1 MVPSPALTEDP
12 PRPPLGASSP
22 APEARPATRISLLFP
37 AARASRSPAWLVA
50 VGYVVGLA
58 VLAAGALLRQPGAA
72 ATTTVWAEDGRIFY
86 AQASRLSFWQT
97 LAGTHNG
104 YAQLFPRLAVQV
116 ARLFPPADAATTF
129 ALTGA
134 LSLAGVG
141 CFVFHVAKGHIASP
155 PLRAVLAVGMVL
167 LPVANTELL
176 DNLVNVPWWL
186 FFGAFWA
193 LLWRPRSLS
202 GRVATALM
210 CFLAAASEPLVALFL
225 PLAAAR
231 AVTLREPKEQA
242 GGAGLLLGLVYQ
254 AAVILPNG
262 TKALGAPGDF
272 QGIGRAFATRAGA
285 GLFGGVKGTDWLF
298 HHRDL
303 SVSVGAAVLAVIVL
317 AALGTGSARVRL
329 FTLVAGCYSF
339 VCFVTPVWLRDVAPA
354 VARWPVQVAGRYQ
367 AVPLLLLASVVLVV
381 ADHYARDGIWSRS
394 AVGVAGRAG
403 PTNVRPGVAFP
414 GAFWEPSGCAWP
426 CLCPVGWPIFGTPML
441 AKRGR
446 TGPQR

>member
-1 MVPSPALTEDP
+1 MWSAW
-12 PRPPLGASSP
+12 
-22 APEARPATRISLLFP
+22 
-37 AARASRSPAWLVA
+37 RS
-50 VGYVVGLA
+50 
-58 VLAAGALLRQPGAA
+58 
-72 ATTTVWAEDGRIFY
+72 
-86 AQASRLSFWQT
+86 
-97 LAGTHNG
+97 
-104 YAQLFPRLAVQV
+104 
-116 ARLFPPADAATTF
+116 
-129 ALTGA
+129 
-134 LSLAGVG
+134 
-141 CFVFHVAKGHIASP
+141 
-155 PLRAVLAVGMVL
+155 
-167 LPVANTELL
+167 
-176 DNLVNVPWWL
+176 
-186 FFGAFWA
+186 
-193 LLWRPRSLS
+193 
-202 GRVATALM
+202 
-210 CFLAAASEPLVALFL
+210 
-225 PLAAAR
+225 
-231 AVTLREPKEQA
+231 
-242 GGAGLLLGLVYQ
+242 
-254 AAVILPNG
+254 NG
-262 TKALGAPGDF
+262 TKALGTPGDL

-381 ADHYARDGIWSRS
+381 ADHYARDGILEPLCR
-394 AVGVAGRAG
+394 GGRREG
-403 PTNVRPGVAFP
+403 RPTNVRPGAAFP